1 MQYYVAGL
9 TVGLILLQ
17 TAIVA
22 PSLAK
27 TLSREEYGVSSRTI
41 WTKFFLLLS
50 GLGIATLM
58 VLWLTSWDAAIPFV
72 IAGCTVVLPAI
83 CDAMIP
89 APNRATDPGDT
100 SLLKKLHVAS
110 VLLTVGVLIGNIGFL
125 FTG

>member
-27 TLSREEYGVSSRTI
+27 TLSREEYGVSIRTI
-41 WTKFFLLLS
+41 WNKFFLLLS

-58 VLWLTSWDAAIPFV
+58 VLWLTSLDAAIPFV

-83 CDAMIP
+83 CYAMIP
-89 APNRATDPGDT
+89 ALNRATDTGDT